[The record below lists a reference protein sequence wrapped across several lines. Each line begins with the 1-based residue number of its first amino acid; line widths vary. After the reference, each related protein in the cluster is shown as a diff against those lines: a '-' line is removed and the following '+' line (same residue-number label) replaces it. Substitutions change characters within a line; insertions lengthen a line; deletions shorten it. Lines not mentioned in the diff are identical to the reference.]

1 MGIARFCLTNPVPYG
16 TINYSEKTNEVIDM
30 TVYVKDASKS
40 VLSGLGKMKA
50 AMIEDYAKFM
60 PPSKSDISAK
70 MNAEYAENFTITY
83 GKKYIKIT
91 EKGGGVKAFVVGVD
105 NDKVFK
111 KGDILK
117 PAGYNAPARNA
128 ARGNI
133 LDGGYPINW
142 TGPLYL

>member
-1 MGIARFCLTNPVPYG
+1 
-16 TINYSEKTNEVIDM
+16 M
-30 TVYVKDASKS
+30 TTFVKEGAETVDA
-40 VLSGLGKMKA
+40 GLANMKA
-50 AMIEDYAKFM
+50 AMINDYVNWHTRNCNREL
-60 PPSKSDISAK
+60 SDINKK
-70 MNAEYAENFTITY
+70 MIGEYSVNFTITY

-105 NDKVFK
+105 NDKKFR

-117 PAGYNAPARNA
+117 PAGWAAPARNA

-133 LDGGYPINW
+133 LKGGYPIDW

>member
-1 MGIARFCLTNPVPYG
+1 MRNGAL
-16 TINYSEKTNEVIDM
+16 
-30 TVYVKDASKS
+30 S

-60 PPSKSDISAK
+60 PPTKSPTAAK

-105 NDKVFK
+105 NDKKFK

-117 PAGYNAPARNA
+117 PAGWAAPARNF
-128 ARGNI
+128 ARGNV
-133 LDGGYPINW
+133 LDGGYPIQW
-142 TGPLYL
+142 TGA